1 MKDYKITNEIDYCIK
16 NMDEEDF
23 NDFCKNFNEEQVKI
37 MQGARF
43 FNKIFNNP
51 TLMEKLQIYMTTNNY
66 DKMKEVIDTVI
77 DGSFSKK
84 EKNFVCSN
92 SFFFFV
98 DAKDK
103 QYCKKLLDCCI

>member
-1 MKDYKITNEIDYCIK
+1 MKDYKIINEIDYCIK

-51 TLMEKLQIYMTTNNY
+51 TLMKKLPNAMG
-66 DKMKEVIDTVI
+66 EVIYEELTKRLTLNLKSVFLKTSVEWLQLHYVK
-77 DGSFSKK
+77 G
-84 EKNFVCSN
+84 
-92 SFFFFV
+92 
-98 DAKDK
+98 
-103 QYCKKLLDCCI
+103 